1 MQVAQ
6 WPPVTISGFDLA
18 LITDISLWALIR
30 HLGAWLNN
38 LRRAGDARKRQS
50 IKALRRVITAA
61 RTTRAYLRKL
71 NDTARQD
78 HAQEAKLAEKWTRL
92 GFELQD
98 LGLGAL
104 AKRCDITG
112 RYWADPAQFEP
123 EFLDKADVG
132 LARMEQLARQMVA
145 EIETS

>member
-1 MQVAQ
+1 
-6 WPPVTISGFDLA
+6 LA

-30 HLGAWLNN
+30 HLKAWLTN
-38 LRRAGDARKRQS
+38 LRRAGDERKRQS
-50 IKALRRVITAA
+50 IRALRAVITAA

-71 NDTARQD
+71 DDTAKQD
-78 HAQEAKLAEKWTRL
+78 HGQEARLAEKWTEL
-92 GFELQD
+92 GFVLQD

-112 RYWADPAQFEP
+112 RYWADPAQFDR

-145 EIETS
+145 EIERK